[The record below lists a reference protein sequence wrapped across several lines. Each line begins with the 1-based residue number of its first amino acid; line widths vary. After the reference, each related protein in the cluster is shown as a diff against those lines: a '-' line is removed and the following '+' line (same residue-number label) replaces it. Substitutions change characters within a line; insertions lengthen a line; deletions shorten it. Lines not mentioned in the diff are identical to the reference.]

1 MDYRIFKNKEYESTV
16 ADTIT
21 FIREN
26 GDKLVKYFLFIN
38 VFIIVL
44 QSYISYTFP
53 FNFVE
58 IYNKPENYLTYILVL
73 IPIFLLLILFINTF
87 FQFALHNQLQNFN
100 VKNILLA
107 YKGIGMK
114 FIYIIPMILVWTII
128 YFIICSLLAITII
141 GIPVI
146 FIILPSFFI
155 WMEFSINDYFFHDAT
170 LKTTFGKNFKR
181 VRKDFWHNTGTTIVI
196 FIVTT
201 ILGTVFSFIPMIF
214 SLLSEIT
221 SQSSIEYISFFND
234 YQQSFL
240 GNLSST
246 FRIDFILSVQ
256 FLAFGIMYFKI
267 RNEEVEIDL
276 AIEELGKQ

>member
-21 FIREN
+21 FIREH
-26 GDKLVKYFLFIN
+26 GAKLLKYFLFIN
-38 VFIIVL
+38 IFIVVL

-58 IYNKPENYLTYILVL
+58 IYNKPENYLTYIFVL
-73 IPIFLLLILFINTF
+73 IPIFLLLILYINTF

-128 YFIICSLLAITII
+128 YFIICTLLAITII
-141 GIPVI
+141 GIPAI
-146 FIILPSFFI
+146 FVILPSFFI

-256 FLAFGIMYFKI
+256 FLAFGMMYFKI

>member
-16 ADTIT
+16 SDTIT
-21 FIREN
+21 FIREH
-26 GDKLVKYFLFIN
+26 GAKLMKYFLIIN
-38 VFIIVL
+38 LFVIVL

-58 IYNKPENYLTYILVL
+58 IFNKPQNYLTYILVL
-73 IPIFLLLILFINTF
+73 IPIFLLLVLFINTF
-87 FQFALHNQLQNFN
+87 FQFALHNQLQNMS
-100 VKNILLA
+100 VKNILLT
-107 YKGIGMK
+107 YKNIGLK
-114 FIYIIPMILVWTII
+114 FLFIIPLILLWTIV
-128 YFIICSLLAITII
+128 YALMCSLLGITII
-141 GIPVI
+141 GIPAI
-146 FIILPSFFI
+146 FVILPSFFI
-155 WMEFSINDYFFHDAT
+155 WMEFSINDYFFHGAT

-196 FIVTT
+196 FVVTT

-221 SQSSIEYISFFND
+221 SQSSIEYVSFFKE

-246 FRIDFILSVQ
+246 FRVDFILSVQ

-276 AIEELGKQ
+276 AIEQLGKQ

>member
-21 FIREN
+21 FILEH
-26 GDKLVKYFLFIN
+26 GAKLVKYFLLIN
-38 VFIIVL
+38 IFIIVL

-53 FNFVE
+53 FNFEE

-87 FQFALHNQLQNFN
+87 FQFALHNQLQNLN

-107 YKGIGMK
+107 YKGIGTK
-114 FIYIIPMILVWTII
+114 FIYIIPMILVWTVV

-155 WMEFSINDYFFHDAT
+155 WMEFSINDYFFHGAT

-221 SQSSIEYISFFND
+221 SQSSIEYMSFFKD

-256 FLAFGIMYFKI
+256 FLAFGMMYFKI

-276 AIEELGKQ
+276 AIEQLGKQ

>member
-21 FIREN
+21 FIREH
-26 GDKLVKYFLFIN
+26 GAKLVKYFLLIN
-38 VFIIVL
+38 IFIIVL

-53 FNFVE
+53 FNFEE

-87 FQFALHNQLQNFN
+87 FQFALHNQLQNLN

-107 YKGIGMK
+107 YKGIGTK
-114 FIYIIPMILVWTII
+114 FIYIIPMILVWTVV

-155 WMEFSINDYFFHDAT
+155 WMEFSLNDYFFHGAT

-221 SQSSIEYISFFND
+221 SQSSIEYTSFFND

-246 FRIDFILSVQ
+246 FRIDFILSIQ
-256 FLAFGIMYFKI
+256 FLAFGMMYFKI

-276 AIEELGKQ
+276 AIEQLGKQ